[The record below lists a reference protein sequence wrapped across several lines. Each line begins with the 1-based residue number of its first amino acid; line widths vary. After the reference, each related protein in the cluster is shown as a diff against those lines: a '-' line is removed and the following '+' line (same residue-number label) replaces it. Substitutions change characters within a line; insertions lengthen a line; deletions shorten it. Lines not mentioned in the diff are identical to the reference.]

1 MTQNERLHK
10 YLARCGV
17 SSRRK
22 CEVLIAQGHVR
33 VNGLIP
39 GEPGTTIDPD
49 RDVVLVDGK
58 RVLPQELVVIAFY
71 KPPQVLSAVEDASD
85 RPTVIDLLPDLGVRL
100 YPVGRLDFAS
110 EGLLLM
116 SNDGDLTQRVLHP
129 SYQVERE
136 YEVKV
141 KGEFDA
147 GVLDRLRNGV
157 ELSDGPTKPARV
169 SIMRRPELTSNV
181 WLRFVITEGRN
192 RIVRRMCEAVGLDVL
207 RLRRTRIGEVRLGEL
222 KPGKFRHLN
231 ALEKESLLH
240 PAPPVKKKSA
250 KKKRPPKRH
259 AGGERPAGGD
269 KVRRV

>member
-17 SSRRK
+17 ASRRK
-22 CEVLIAQGHVR
+22 CEVLIAEGHVR
-33 VNGLIP
+33 VNGQIP
-39 GEPGTTIDPD
+39 AEPGTTIDPA

-71 KPPQVLSAVEDASD
+71 KPAQVLSAVEDASD
-85 RPTVIDLLPDLGVRL
+85 RQTVVDLLPDLGVRL
-100 YPVGRLDFAS
+100 YPVGRLDYAS

-129 SYQVERE
+129 RYQVERE

-141 KGEFDA
+141 KGDFDEA
-147 GVLDRLRNGV
+147 ALARLRTGV
-157 ELSDGPTKPARV
+157 VLSDGPTKPARV
-169 SIMRRPELTSNV
+169 TVLRRPELTSNL

-207 RLRRTRIGEVRLGEL
+207 RLRRVRIGQVRLGEL
-222 KPGKFRHLN
+222 KPGKYRHLN
-231 ALEKESLLH
+231 ALEKDSLLN
-240 PAPPVKKKSA
+240 PAPPVKKK
-250 KKKRPPKRH
+250 KKRVKAKRPRP
-259 AGGERPAGGD
+259 AGGGRPGGGERPA
-269 KVRRV
+269 R